1 MHRRTFTAGGLA
13 LIAAVSSKSYA
24 ADFEILL
31 GKLDL
36 EIEKD
41 VVLVQTG
48 SAEAALRLGKC
59 AFLFSPYSKVK
70 FNVRQGFAVK
80 AANLISGAMHSVFD
94 PKEKAER
101 TVSTSHATIGIRGTA
116 HYVELEA
123 DYDRTYSCCCY
134 GHIRIRTDKDTET
147 QRTNYHD
154 ARIVNASGEVQ
165 GSPYTVPLN
174 HYDDSLVFLENSVD
188 RKPRWSLPN
197 GEMQFFAPFAFADD

>member
-13 LIAAVSSKSYA
+13 LIAASASKSYA
-24 ADFEILL
+24 ANYEILL

-36 EIEKD
+36 EVGKD
-41 VVLVQTG
+41 EVLVQTG

-59 AFLFSPYSKVK
+59 AFLFAPYSKVK

-80 AANLISGAMHSVFD
+80 AADLISGAMHSVFY
-94 PKEKAER
+94 PKERGEI
-101 TVSTSHATIGIRGTA
+101 TVSTPHATIGIRGTA
-116 HYVELEA
+116 HYVELEE

-134 GHIRIRTDKDTET
+134 GHIQIRTDKDAET

-154 ARIVNASGEVQ
+154 ARIVNTSGEIQ
-165 GSPYTVPLN
+165 GSSYTVPLN

-197 GEMQFFAPFAFADD
+197 GKMQFFAPFALADD